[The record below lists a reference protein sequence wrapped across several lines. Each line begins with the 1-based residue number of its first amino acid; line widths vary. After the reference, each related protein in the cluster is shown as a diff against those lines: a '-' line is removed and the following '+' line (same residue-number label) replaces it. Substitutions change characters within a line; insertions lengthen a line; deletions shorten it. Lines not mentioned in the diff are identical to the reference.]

1 MSKST
6 ITSIK
11 LCSLLLFLMVVSLP
25 YIKGIPTRIRQQL
38 SVPSHSSLLMHGGAF
53 APPYGE
59 ISNTIKRDHSHTIM
73 GDNNNPPLYLH
84 RMRKQWLHWLGITI
98 PVIGI
103 FYFAPIPPNYKLNL
117 GMVLLG
123 GLLFMRS
130 MENIGKQAATN
141 LALPQAATKLGFARS
156 ASILAIAAV
165 ISSIIVAFGSK
176 NRDDTTNK

>member
-1 MSKST
+1 
-6 ITSIK
+6 
-11 LCSLLLFLMVVSLP
+11 MVVSSPCIEGL
-25 YIKGIPTRIRQQL
+25 PTRIRQQL

-59 ISNTIKRDHSHTIM
+59 ISNTIKRDHSHTITD
-73 GDNNNPPLYLH
+73 DNNHLPLYLH
-84 RMRKQWLHWLGITI
+84 RMGKQWLHWLGITI

-103 FYFAPIPPNYKLNL
+103 FCFAPIPPNYKLNL

-130 MENIGKQAATN
+130 MENIGSQAATN
-141 LALPQAATKLGFARS
+141 LALPQAATNLALPQAATNLASKLGLPCS

-165 ISSIIVAFGSK
+165 LSSIIVAFGSK
-176 NRDDTTNK
+176 NRDDTTNKSTKHG